1 MAFPPAFLDELRAR
15 VPLSEVIGRKLRLQ
29 RAGREWKAPCP
40 FHNEKTPSFYVN
52 DQKAFF
58 HCFGCGAHGDVV
70 GFLMRHDNLSFPD
83 AVEQLAGLAGLE
95 VPRPTP
101 QERQKFER
109 QKTLY
114 DVLESACAWFEQQL
128 RAPHGRAALGYL
140 RDRGL
145 DDEAIAQFRLGWAPA
160 DASLLGSA
168 MRKAGHNDAELMELQ
183 LLRPSEHGGAPYS
196 FFRNRVLFPVADR
209 RGRIVAFGGRILDGD
224 GPKYVNSPE
233 HPLFHKGQV
242 LYGLSRARG
251 ARDATPIVVEGYMDV
266 IALQRA
272 GFEGAVAP
280 LGTALTEAQLAELWR
295 LDPGGTRPPVLC
307 FDGDAAGRRAAE
319 RAITRALPLA
329 QAGRTVR
336 VAFLPTG
343 EDPDSLIRSGGPAAM
358 RTVLD
363 EARSLV
369 DALWDTTLRDRPR
382 DTPEQRA
389 GIRRALDEAVA
400 TIADKTCQGLYRQ
413 EIRTRWD
420 EAFPWR
426 TGFGAAKGRAKGG
439 DGRVPGVKP
448 SSIRSRR
455 AQLNRLRDRL
465 LLGAVLVRPELWDEV
480 SAHLTEAA
488 LPEAGEQAL
497 KVFVQECLEAD
508 SGLDAPGLWLHLDR
522 RGLAGAATSLLN
534 LTVARVP
541 RLKHQD
547 AEEARAQ
554 VRELLLLDHRLA
566 MEGEIAAATKAPG
579 SGADPALERITA
591 ITREKTELIE
601 GEPDAGTSGEAGAS
615 HG

>member
-15 VPLSEVIGRKLRLQ
+15 VPLSELIGRKLRLQ

-70 GFLMRHDNLSFPD
+70 GFLMRHDNLSFLD
-83 AVEQLAGLAGLE
+83 AVEQLASLAGLE

-101 QERQKFER
+101 QERHRFER

-114 DVLESACAWFEQQL
+114 DVLEAACAWFEQQL
-128 RAPHGRAALGYL
+128 RAPHGRAALDYL
-140 RDRGL
+140 KGRGL
-145 DDEAIAQFRLGWAPA
+145 DDDTIAQFRLGWAPA
-160 DASLLGSA
+160 DASLLGAA
-168 MRKAGHNDAELMELQ
+168 MRKLGHEDAELIELQ
-183 LLRPSEHGGAPYS
+183 LIRPSEHGGAPYS

-209 RGRIVAFGGRILDGD
+209 RGRVVAFGGRILDGANAEKG

-233 HPLFHKGQV
+233 HPLFHKGHV

-251 ARDATPIVVEGYMDV
+251 SRDAIPIVVEGYMDV

-280 LGTALTEAQLAELWR
+280 LGTALTEAQLGELWR
-295 LDPGGTRPPVLC
+295 LDPSGMRAPVLC

-319 RAITRALPLA
+319 RAIARALPLVSA
-329 QAGRTVR
+329 DRTIR
-336 VAFLPTG
+336 VAFLPPG
-343 EDPDSLIRSGGPAAM
+343 EDPDTMVRSGGATAIT
-358 RTVLD
+358 TVLG
-363 EARSLV
+363 EAKSLV
-369 DALWDTTLRDRPR
+369 EALWETTLRDRAR
-382 DTPEQRA
+382 ETPEQRA

-400 TIADKTCQGLYRQ
+400 TIADRTCQSLYRQ

-426 TGFGAAKGRAKGG
+426 TGFTARGRDARRDSKG
-439 DGRVPGVKP
+439 PGIKP
-448 SSIRSRR
+448 SSLKTRR
-455 AQLNRLRDRL
+455 NQLVRLRDRL
-465 LLGAVLVRPELWDEV
+465 LLGSVILRPEFWSEI
-480 SAHLTEAA
+480 SGHLAEAA
-488 LPEAGEQAL
+488 LSEAAEQQL
-497 KVFVQECLEAD
+497 KVVVQEYLETD
-508 SGLDAPGLWLHLDR
+508 SGLDAPGLWLHLDQH
-522 RGLAGAATSLLN
+522 GLAGAATSLLD
-534 LTVARVP
+534 LTVATVP

-579 SGADPALERITA
+579 SGADPALERISA
-591 ITREKTELIE
+591 ITREKTGLIE
-601 GEPDAGTSGEAGAS
+601 GDDGETGAS